1 MKKLMEQII
10 KFGFVGFLC
19 FFIDYGVMVFLTEV
33 FRIDYL
39 VSSGISF
46 TVSVIVNY
54 ILSITFV
61 FETDK
66 DKNKLKEFV
75 VFVFL
80 SVIGLGINE
89 ACMWLA
95 VEAAGIYYMISKI
108 GATAVVMVY
117 NDVLFRNIYSFPLP
131 KEKISFG
138 AGIGKEYPFR
148 KFACPCLWLARQILC
163 IDATND
169 TSSPG
174 CAKSLH
180 GIYTNMTTLNHA
192 HLRNYFACSE

>member
-1 MKKLMEQII
+1 MEQII

-33 FRIDYL
+33 FQIDYL
-39 VSSGISF
+39 VSGGISF

-117 NDVLFRNIYSFPLP
+117 NFVTRKIFI
-131 KEKISFG
+131 EK
-138 AGIGKEYPFR
+138 
-148 KFACPCLWLARQILC
+148 
-163 IDATND
+163 N
-169 TSSPG
+169 
-174 CAKSLH
+174 KSIICR
-180 GIYTNMTTLNHA
+180 G
-192 HLRNYFACSE
+192 